1 MDKTPSESLET
12 KKVHLAVIAGI
23 FITSLLLWNTVILYP
38 IKIFVVALHELSH
51 GLAAIIAGGKIDRI
65 QIDPRIGGY
74 CAYYL
79 PVDAGFF
86 RKLWVTSAGYLGSL
100 FWGALIFFS
109 AARSRLDRVITLII
123 GIAMLILS
131 FFVIKTG
138 ELFGIL
144 FCFAFALLL
153 LAAYKWLGDTFHDI
167 FLKFLGLTSC
177 LYVVI
182 DIKEDLID
190 RSGIGSDAD
199 AIAGM
204 LGIPGLSVVI
214 GVAWIAIAIIILG
227 FTLKVSYKT

>member
-1 MDKTPSESLET
+1 MYDEKSYGCSLNGGWLET
-12 KKVHLAVIAGI
+12 
-23 FITSLLLWNTVILYP
+23 
-38 IKIFVVALHELSH
+38 
-51 GLAAIIAGGKIDRI
+51 
-65 QIDPRIGGY
+65 
-74 CAYYL
+74 
-79 PVDAGFF
+79 
-86 RKLWVTSAGYLGSL
+86 
-100 FWGALIFFS
+100 S
-109 AARSRLDRVITLII
+109 AARSRLDRMITLLI
-123 GIAMLILS
+123 GIVMLALS

-153 LAAYKWLGDTFHDI
+153 LAAVKWLSDAFHDI

-204 LGIPGLSVVI
+204 MGIPQLSVAI
-214 GVAWIAIAIIILG
+214 GVAWIVLALIILG
-227 FTLKVSYKT
+227 FTLKASYKS